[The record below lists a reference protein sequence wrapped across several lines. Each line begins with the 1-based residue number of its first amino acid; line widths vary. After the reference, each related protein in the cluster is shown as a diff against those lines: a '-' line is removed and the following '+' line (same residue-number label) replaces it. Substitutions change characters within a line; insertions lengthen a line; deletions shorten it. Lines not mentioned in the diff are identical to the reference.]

1 MKASFFSPTMPC
13 KHRDLS
19 LVVQSLL
26 TLRVDEGLFRS
37 LKKSKMAARVRVGI
51 GVVTEVGV
59 VDGV

>member
-1 MKASFFSPTMPC
+1 MPC